1 MLILQN
7 NLATRE
13 RLFQVIN
20 PSGQLIY
27 KKSLIPYPASALIGT
42 SSSSKM
48 LVGNGASKVS
58 QVAVPQ
64 TILLNQN
71 KEEH

>member
-1 MLILQN
+1 MITYLSGYLSN
-7 NLATRE
+7 SLYKYNLSN
-13 RLFQVIN
+13 FNQIV
-20 PSGQLIY
+20 
-27 KKSLIPYPASALIGT
+27 GT

-58 QVAVPQ
+58 QVAAPQ